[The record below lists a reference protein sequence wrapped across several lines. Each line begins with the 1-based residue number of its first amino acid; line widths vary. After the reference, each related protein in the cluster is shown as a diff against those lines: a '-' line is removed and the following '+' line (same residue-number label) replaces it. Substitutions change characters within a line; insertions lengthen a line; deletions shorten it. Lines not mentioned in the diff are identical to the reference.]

1 MGQSLSTSVKTA
13 EGQQAEAGKPQWTML
28 SLMPLLS
35 NNQSTSA
42 KMTFIPSTVEDPID
56 RMGGSASEAK
66 GPAAGTVPTVVMPS
80 KEDLAST
87 TNEVDYLELPQPV
100 RYEELQKENIMSLRP
115 DVFEGMRFDFTKP
128 LNQNFSLS
136 HSIAMGNEQIQ
147 TPNPDQIYKMPAS
160 TYEFGANLIGNQ
172 GMMIGRMVHDG
183 RFSGRV
189 KYDLTDNVSVK
200 LQSQLDKENRYSQT
214 MFDLDFK
221 GLDWNGQLKVGNS
234 QFVGVN
240 YFQSVTNNLALG
252 GEAFYLGS
260 QRKSGIG
267 LAMRHQSD
275 PGIAT
280 CQIANTGML
289 SCTYHHKVSEK
300 VFLASE
306 FMWNWNLREATAAV
320 GYDYI
325 LRQCR
330 LRGKVDSSGVITA
343 FLEERLNVG
352 VNFVLSAEV
361 DHFRKDY
368 KFGFGMNVGME

>member
-1 MGQSLSTSVKTA
+1 M
-13 EGQQAEAGKPQWTML
+13 
-28 SLMPLLS
+28 
-35 NNQSTSA
+35 
-42 KMTFIPSTVEDPID
+42 EDPID
-56 RMGGSASEAK
+56 RTGGEEDK
-66 GPAAGTVPTVVMPS
+66 GATAVPTVVMPS
-80 KEDLAST
+80 KEALAST
-87 TNEVDYLELPQPV
+87 TNDVDYLELPQPV

-160 TYEFGANLIGNQ
+160 TYEFGANLIGNK

-189 KYDLTDNVSVK
+189 KYDLTDAVSVK

-240 YFQSVTNNLALG
+240 YFQSVTDKLALG

>member
-160 TYEFGANLIGNQ
+160 TYEFGANLIGNK

-200 LQSQLDKENRYSQT
+200 LQSQLDKENR
-214 MFDLDFK
+214 
-221 GLDWNGQLKVGNS
+221 
-234 QFVGVN
+234 
-240 YFQSVTNNLALG
+240 
-252 GEAFYLGS
+252 
-260 QRKSGIG
+260 
-267 LAMRHQSD
+267 
-275 PGIAT
+275 
-280 CQIANTGML
+280 
-289 SCTYHHKVSEK
+289 
-300 VFLASE
+300 
-306 FMWNWNLREATAAV
+306 
-320 GYDYI
+320 
-325 LRQCR
+325 
-330 LRGKVDSSGVITA
+330 
-343 FLEERLNVG
+343 
-352 VNFVLSAEV
+352 
-361 DHFRKDY
+361 
-368 KFGFGMNVGME
+368 

>member
-1 MGQSLSTSVKTA
+1 
-13 EGQQAEAGKPQWTML
+13 
-28 SLMPLLS
+28 
-35 NNQSTSA
+35 
-42 KMTFIPSTVEDPID
+42 
-56 RMGGSASEAK
+56 
-66 GPAAGTVPTVVMPS
+66 
-80 KEDLAST
+80 
-87 TNEVDYLELPQPV
+87 
-100 RYEELQKENIMSLRP
+100 
-115 DVFEGMRFDFTKP
+115 
-128 LNQNFSLS
+128 
-136 HSIAMGNEQIQ
+136 
-147 TPNPDQIYKMPAS
+147 
-160 TYEFGANLIGNQ
+160 
-172 GMMIGRMVHDG
+172 
-183 RFSGRV
+183 
-189 KYDLTDNVSVK
+189 
-200 LQSQLDKENRYSQT
+200 

-343 FLEERLNVG
+343 FLEERYVILG
-352 VNFVLSAEV
+352 
-361 DHFRKDY
+361 FR
-368 KFGFGMNVGME
+368 V

>member
-160 TYEFGANLIGNQ
+160 TYEFGANLIGNK